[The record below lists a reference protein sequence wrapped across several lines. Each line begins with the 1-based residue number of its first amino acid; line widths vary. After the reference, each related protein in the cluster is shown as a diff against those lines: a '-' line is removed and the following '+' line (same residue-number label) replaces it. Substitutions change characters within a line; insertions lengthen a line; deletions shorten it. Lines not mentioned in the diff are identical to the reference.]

1 MKKCFLLILLLAFS
15 SSAFAQKIKVRK
27 VKGSQAIID
36 FSGGSLAPGQVYE
49 LAPDEFGDTTMS
61 QSMRRY
67 LIAVSFDLT
76 NTKSDAAGASN
87 ETDIAISGRFGWNY
101 ATYEFGPLASYAA
114 DATGSLTSTLFK
126 FGGWADYN
134 MIANTPGEIFIY
146 GLGGL
151 FDIGQLDNGAGSK
164 RDIMEFFAGPFV
176 KWFPTGSNVG
186 FRLDGGYVYQKQS
199 GGVASDNVVSGLAMQ
214 AGLMGYF

>member
-1 MKKCFLLILLLAFS
+1 MRKFLILCALLAFS

-61 QSMRRY
+61 QSMRKY
-67 LIAVSFDLT
+67 LVSVSFSLM

-87 ETDIAISGRFGWNY
+87 ETDISISGRFGWNF
-101 ATYEFGPLASYAA
+101 ASYEFGPLGSYSS
-114 DATGSLTSTLFK
+114 DATGSNTATTLAV
-126 FGGWADYN
+126 GGWADYN
-134 MIANTPGEIFIY
+134 MISNTPGEIFVY

-151 FDIGQLDNGAGSK
+151 GSFGQHDNGAGAKS
-164 RDIMEFFAGPFV
+164 DLMTVFAGPFV

-186 FRLDGGYVYQKQS
+186 FRMDGGYIYQKKS
-199 GGVASDNVVSGLAMQ
+199 GGVGSDTTVTGLSLQ
-214 AGLMGYF
+214 AGLIGYF